1 MALERRET
9 GQVIAIRMLTG
20 GVGYSATPTVT
31 FSGGG
36 GTGAAGICH
45 MAGTHVER
53 VSLTSGG
60 SGYTSD
66 PTISFSTNDETYI
79 AKAKVYAHTDTFRPM
94 TFFRSR
100 TNDVYGVDG
109 MGRGLRWD
117 AKNYRMQPIGLRKPS
132 IKPGVVKLAAADQ
145 LRLAAI
151 QIQEGGTGYTD
162 IPTVTLTGG
171 GSPTQQGTAVARI
184 GTGSVRAI
192 QVKNRGQGYTTQPRI
207 TITGGQGGGAVLSV
221 TVTGTVAS
229 VEITN
234 QGSGY
239 TSVPTVTFSGSNVA
253 DAVGTAVVTDEKVTS
268 VTINT
273 AGTCDGP
280 VTIAFSGGG
289 GSNAAGTVTCVFK
302 VESIAVSSGGNGY
315 FADTNVEFTRDT
327 NDSLLGGAVAT
338 ATTDGNGTINAVA
351 VENKGT
357 YNIAPTA
364 KIAGVQSTASA
375 IMSKS
380 LTGKYQCFIR
390 YFDNTPATERGPITS
405 SIGERTEIDCGT
417 GSNGLTW
424 SFSHGDDIDDRVA
437 GMQLWRTTGDQI
449 VLLYKVTEILR
460 TDAAFTGTYL
470 DTIDDGSLKD
480 PGRAEFGIMPIT
492 LPSGAINARRF
503 TPPPPN
509 FAVAVMFQDRAWYAV
524 DTTGFAPNLCAF
536 SEVDEP
542 ESVPGSNG
550 LTIQESINDSDALV
564 GLIPLGSLLIAAQSR
579 HLYAIQ
585 YVSQPII
592 DASVVLA
599 CYRGML
605 NSRCHG
611 IINGVAYIA
620 DGAGIYG
627 FDGNREEP
635 ISVPVDNLFRNGEID
650 FTKKDKFFIKTEI
663 PTRTLRFFYCNST
676 DTYPHRALCY
686 CIASQAW
693 WKEEYG
699 KAVSS
704 GTNTNKDGKLQNIY
718 GSQAGTIYKPE
729 GDSDDGL
736 TISYL
741 MHTGNLPLSN
751 ADNGSRTVN
760 VVYSPTVDASEL
772 NLKLHYNNSVTS
784 RNNAIQTRPGTAFR
798 ATTEGGVIDMKNSVS
813 ELGDSTGLAR
823 ANYSGRVDP
832 LSAGGDKHL
841 AIAFSGTQSTS
852 NNRPVVHKILIEGA
866 GE

>member
-1 MALERRET
+1 MSLERRET

-20 GVGYSATPTVT
+20 GVGYSSTPTVT

-36 GTGAAGICH
+36 GTGASGVVH

-53 VSLTSGG
+53 VNITSGG
-60 SGYTSD
+60 SGYTSN
-66 PTISFSTNDETYI
+66 PTITFSTNDETHI
-79 AKAKVYAHTDTFRPM
+79 AKAEVFAYTDTFRPM
-94 TFFRSR
+94 SFFRSR
-100 TNDVYGVDG
+100 SNDVYAVDG

-117 AKNYRMQPIGLRKPS
+117 AQNYRMEPIGLRKPS
-132 IKPGVVKLAAADQ
+132 IKPGIVKLSAADQ

-151 QIQEGGTGYTD
+151 QVQEGGTGYTD
-162 IPTVTLTGG
+162 IPTVTITGG
-171 GSPTQQGTAVARI
+171 GSPSETGTAIARI
-184 GTGSVRAI
+184 GTGAVRALQI
-192 QVKNRGQGYTTQPRI
+192 KDRGRGYTQQPKI
-207 TITGGQGGGAVLSV
+207 TISGGQGGGATLAVTVSGTVVSV
-221 TVTGTVAS
+221 TM
-229 VEITN
+229 TN

-239 TSVPTVTFSGSNVA
+239 TSVPTVAFSGSNVA
-253 DAVGTAVVTDEKVTS
+253 NATGTAVVTDEKVTG

-273 AGTCDGP
+273 GGTCDGP

-289 GSNAAGTVTCVFK
+289 GSNAAASVVVNFK
-302 VESIAVSSGGNGY
+302 VESVAVSSGGNGY
-315 FADTNVEFTRDT
+315 FADTKVEFTRNT
-327 NDSLLGGAVAT
+327 NDALVGGAVAT
-338 ATTDGNGTINAVA
+338 ATTDGNGTINAVT
-351 VENKGT
+351 VENKGI
-357 YNIAPTA
+357 YEQSPTA
-364 KIAGVQSTASA
+364 KIAGVQATASA

-380 LTGKYQCFIR
+380 LTGKYQCYIR
-390 YFDNTPATERGPITS
+390 YFDDTPATDRGPITS

-424 SFSHGDDIDDRVA
+424 SFSHGADIDDRVA

-449 VLLYKVTEILR
+449 VILYKVAEILR
-460 TDAAFTGTYL
+460 TDSAFTGTYL

-480 PGRAEFGIMPIT
+480 PKRPDFGIMPIT

-509 FAVAVMFQDRAWYAV
+509 FAVGVMFQDRAWYAV
-524 DTTGFAPNLCAF
+524 DTTGFSPNLCAF

-620 DGAGIYG
+620 DGSGIYG

-635 ISVPVDNLFRNGEID
+635 ISVPIDNLFRNGEID
-650 FTKKDKFFIKTEI
+650 FSKKDKFFIKTEI
-663 PTRTLRFFYCNST
+663 PTRTLRFFYCNSN
-676 DTYPHRALCY
+676 DTYPTRALCY

-693 WKEEYG
+693 WKEEFG
-699 KAVSS
+699 KVVAS
-704 GTNTNKDGKLQNIY
+704 GTNTNKEGQLQNLY
-718 GSQAGTIYKPE
+718 GSEAGKIYKPT

-736 TISYL
+736 TIPYSI
-741 MHTGNLPLSN
+741 HTGNLPLSN
-751 ADNGSRTVN
+751 ADDGSRTVN
-760 VVYSPTVDASEL
+760 VVYSPTVDTSEM
-772 NLKLHYNNSVTS
+772 NIKLHYNNSITS
-784 RNNAIQTRPGTAFR
+784 RDNAIQTRPGTAFR

-832 LSAGGDKHL
+832 LSAGGDKHI
-841 AIAFSGTQSTS
+841 AIAFSGTQSTA
-852 NNRPVVHKILIEGA
+852 NNRPVVHKVLIEGA

>member
-1 MALERRET
+1 MSLERRET
-9 GQVIAIRMLTG
+9 GTIIAIRMLTG
-20 GVGYSATPTVT
+20 GVGYASTPTVT

-36 GTGAAGICH
+36 GTGAAGVVH

-53 VSLTSGG
+53 INLTSGG

-66 PTISFSTNDETYI
+66 PTIAFSSDGESHV
-79 AKAKVYAHTDTFRPM
+79 AKAVAYAHTDTFRPM
-94 TFFRSR
+94 SFFRSR
-100 TNDVYGVDG
+100 RNDVYGVDG

-117 AKNYRMQPIGLRKPS
+117 AQNYRMEPIGLNKPS
-132 IKPGVVKLAAADQ
+132 IKPGVVKIGAFDQ

-151 QIQEGGTGYTD
+151 QIQEVGTGYTD
-162 IPTVTLTGG
+162 IPNVTITGG
-171 GSPTQQGTAVARI
+171 GSPTETGTAIARI
-184 GTGSVRAI
+184 GTGSVRAVQI
-192 QVKNRGQGYTTQPRI
+192 KERGKGYTTQPKI
-207 TITGGQGGGAVLSV
+207 TITGGQGGGAVLAV
-221 TVTGTVAS
+221 TTTGVIST
-229 VEITN
+229 IQMTN

-239 TSVPTVTFSGSNVA
+239 TSVPTVAFSGGNVA
-253 DAVGTAVVTDEKVTS
+253 NATATAVVTNEKVTS

-273 AGTCDGP
+273 SGTCDGQ

-289 GSNAAGTVTCVFK
+289 GSGAAGDVIVTFK
-302 VESIAVSSGGNGY
+302 VASVAVSNGGNGY
-315 FADTNVEFTRDT
+315 FADTNVLFTKNTD
-327 NDSLLGGAVAT
+327 DPLSGGAIAT
-338 ATTDGNGTINAVA
+338 ATTDGNGTVNAVE
-351 VENKGT
+351 VENKGS
-357 YNIAPTA
+357 YQYAPTA
-364 KIAGVQSTASA
+364 KIAGLQATASA

-380 LTGKYQCFIR
+380 LTGKYQCYIR
-390 YFDNTPATERGPITS
+390 YFDDTPATERGPITS
-405 SIGERTEIDCGT
+405 SIGERTEVDCGI

-424 SFSHGDDIDDRVA
+424 SFSHGADIDDRVA

-449 VLLYKVTEILR
+449 VLLYKVAEILR
-460 TDAAFTGTYL
+460 TDDAFTGTYQ
-470 DTIDDGSLKD
+470 DVIDDGSLKD
-480 PGRAEFGIMPIT
+480 PKRLDFGIMPIT

-509 FAVAVMFQDRAWYAV
+509 LAVAVMFQDRAWYAV
-524 DTTGFAPNLCAF
+524 DTTGFSPNLCAF

-542 ESVPGSNG
+542 EAVPGSNG

-620 DGAGIYG
+620 DGSGIYG

-635 ISVPVDNLFRNGEID
+635 ISVPIDNLFRNGEID
-650 FTKKDKFFIKTEI
+650 FNKKDKFFIKTEI
-663 PTRTLRFFYCNST
+663 PTRTLRFFYCNSS
-676 DTYPHRALCY
+676 DTYPTRALCY

-693 WKEEYG
+693 WKEEFG
-699 KAVSS
+699 KIVSS
-704 GTNTNKDGKLQNIY
+704 GTNTNKNGQLKNLY
-718 GSQAGTIYKPE
+718 GSGAGKIYTPT
-729 GDSDDGL
+729 GDSDDGV
-736 TISYL
+736 TIPYSI
-741 MHTGNLPLSN
+741 HTGNLPLSN

-760 VVYSPTVDASEL
+760 VVYSPTEDSSEL
-772 NLKLHYNNSVTS
+772 NIKLHYNNSNTS
-784 RNNAIQTRPGTAFR
+784 RNNAIQTRPGNAFR
-798 ATTEGGVIDMKNSVS
+798 ATTEGGVIDMKNSIS
-813 ELGDSTGLAR
+813 ALGDSTGLAR

-832 LSAGGDKHL
+832 LSAGGDKHI
-841 AIAFSGTQSTS
+841 AIAFSGTQSTAD
-852 NNRPVVHKILIEGA
+852 NRPVVHKIIIEGA

>member
-1 MALERRET
+1 MSLERRET

-20 GVGYSATPTVT
+20 GVGYSSTPTVT

-36 GTGAAGICH
+36 GTGAAGVVH

-53 VSLTSGG
+53 INLTSGG
-60 SGYTSD
+60 SGYTSN
-66 PTISFSTNDETYI
+66 PTITFSTNDEI
-79 AKAKVYAHTDTFRPM
+79 HVAKAQAYAHTDTFRPM
-94 TFFRSR
+94 SFFRSR
-100 TNDVYGVDG
+100 SNDVYGVDG

-117 AKNYRMQPIGLRKPS
+117 AQNYRMEPIGLRKPS
-132 IKPGVVKLAAADQ
+132 IKPTVVKLGSSNL

-151 QIQEGGTGYTD
+151 QIQEPGTGYTD
-162 IPTVTLTGG
+162 IPVVTITGG
-171 GSPTQQGTAVARI
+171 GSPTEEGTAVARI

-192 QVKNRGQGYTTQPRI
+192 QVRERGRGYTQQPKI
-207 TITGGQGGGAVLSV
+207 TITGGQGGGCVLAV
-221 TVTGTVAS
+221 TVSGVVAS
-229 VEITN
+229 VDITN

-239 TSVPTVTFSGSNVA
+239 TSVPTVTFSGNNITGA
-253 DAVGTAVVTDEKVTS
+253 TGTAVVTDGKVTS

-289 GSNAAGTVTCVFK
+289 GSGAAGTVIVNFK
-302 VESIAVSSGGNGY
+302 VESIAVSNGGNGY
-315 FADTNVEFTRDT
+315 FAETNVEFTRDT
-327 NDSLLGGAVAT
+327 DDTLNGGAVAT
-338 ATTDGNGTINAVA
+338 ATTDGNGTINAVT

-357 YNIAPTA
+357 YSAAPTA
-364 KIAGVQSTASA
+364 KIAGVQATASA
-375 IMSKS
+375 IMSRS
-380 LTGKYQCFIR
+380 LTGKYQCYIR
-390 YFDNTPATERGPITS
+390 YFDDTPATERGPITS
-405 SIGERTEIDCGT
+405 SIGERTEVDCGT
-417 GSNGLTW
+417 GSDGLTW
-424 SFSHGDDIDDRVA
+424 SFNHGADIDDRVA

-449 VLLYKVTEILR
+449 VILYKVAEILR
-460 TDAAFTGTYL
+460 TDPAFNASYS
-470 DTIDDGSLKD
+470 DNIDDGSLKD
-480 PGRAEFGIMPIT
+480 PKRVGFGIMPIT

-509 FAVAVMFQDRAWYAV
+509 FAVGVMFQDRAWYAV

-550 LTIQESINDSDALV
+550 LIIQESISDSDAIV

-592 DASVVLA
+592 DASVILA

-620 DGAGIYG
+620 DGSGIYG

-635 ISVPVDNLFRNGEID
+635 VSVPIDNFFRNGEID
-650 FTKKDKFFIKTEI
+650 FSKKDKFFIKTDI
-663 PTRTLRFFYCNST
+663 PTRTIRFFYCNSS
-676 DTYPHRALCY
+676 DTYPKRALCY

-693 WKEEYG
+693 WKEEFG
-699 KAVSS
+699 KVVSS
-704 GTNTNKDGKLQNIY
+704 GTNTNKDGQLKNIY
-718 GSQAGTIYKPE
+718 GSDLGNIYTPT

-736 TISYL
+736 AIPYSI
-741 MHTGNLPLSN
+741 HTGNLPLSN

-760 VVYSPTVDASEL
+760 VVYSPTVDTSDL
-772 NLKLHYNNSVTS
+772 NVKLHYNNSITP

-798 ATTEGGVIDMKNSVS
+798 ATTEGGVIDMKSSVS

-832 LSAGGDKHL
+832 LSAGGDKHI
-841 AIAFSGTQSTS
+841 AIAFSGTQNSAD
-852 NNRPVVHKILIEGA
+852 NRPVVHKIIVEGA
-866 GE
+866 GQ